1 MTMKRHSALL
11 VVFAL
16 VGVISLY
23 PAWADDKEEKDKPSG
38 GKGMKGHVLVTPDK
52 LKWGPAPPS
61 LPPGAK
67 LAVLDG
73 DPTKAGAPYVLRAKF
88 SDGYRVPPHW
98 HPVDE
103 NVTVLKGVLVV
114 GRGEKV
120 DKKAAKELPAGSF
133 SKMPKGMRHYA
144 WAKGETVIQVHGVGP
159 FEIHYVNPA
168 DDPRKK
174 AKSR

>member
-1 MTMKRHSALL
+1 MTMNRFATLL
-11 VVFAL
+11 LVFAL
-16 VGVISLY
+16 LPVISLY
-23 PAWADDKEEKDKPSG
+23 PARAGDQKDKDKHSG
-38 GKGMKGHVLVTPDK
+38 TSEGHVMFTPDK
-52 LKWGPAPPS
+52 VKWGPAPPS

-67 LAVLDG
+67 FAVLDG
-73 DPTKAGAPYVLRAKF
+73 DPTRTGAAYVIRAKF
-88 SDGYRVPPHW
+88 PDGYRVPPHW

-133 SKMPKGMRHYA
+133 SKMPRRMRHYA
-144 WAKGETVIQVHGVGP
+144 WAKGETIIQVHGIGP
-159 FEIHYVNPA
+159 FEVHYVNSA

-174 AKSR
+174 PKSR